1 MVVNMLKKLRMQ
13 NFRKH
18 EQFEITFEDNS
29 QLILINGVNG
39 AGKSTILE
47 AILYGLY
54 GEGRY
59 GKRNL
64 DSLVKWGSEGEG
76 LEVEIEIEI
85 ENSIYRVLRKRVN
98 GFSTAVLYGNGNALT
113 EGANEVTLSIEIIL
127 GMDSVGFKTS
137 VIAQQNEL
145 DGLSGLSGKKKADTV
160 SRLLRLDTVTSAK
173 SNARNLYNNENSVF
187 KGLQIL
193 DDAESNQELEEN
205 YLIYEQDRILLD
217 EVNSRII
224 DESNERAKLLDIK
237 NIYEK
242 EILKVQKNEWD
253 IKKNYE
259 DLGVLETRLESLRK
273 NIPVVPEEYS
283 KNDENSI
290 LSSIGEIEKLIALSE
305 ERNNLFDQREITERQ
320 LERIAIEKE
329 IIAENISK
337 LESVKVLKGRILK
350 NEQKIIEI
358 TKHLNG
364 ISAEEKLLEVN
375 ITTNNTLLTLEENS
389 YEMISNIGDICLSC
403 NQTVDEE
410 YKKTNKSILLQ
421 RAKELRNIV
430 AMEMKSLEKSKQK
443 RENDEMSIAKI
454 TQEIAD
460 MQESL
465 LLSKDY
471 SDKLEEIVRREAIYK
486 SQIARLPSS
495 REPIEE
501 FLVERTEK
509 LSKLSSIRSH
519 KLLMVEKDRAE
530 QEIYMLEGD
539 IGRKKESLIL
549 LENEKAVLAQT
560 EEAERGFRRYNVL
573 SESIVNLESLQI
585 KYKSSLDILSSK
597 IDFLKKG
604 IEKTQRIKEYRESIK
619 NKAMNASNASI
630 ILNQVENEIATRIVP
645 SIEGTLTE
653 ILSVMSGGRFR
664 DVKVNNEYEV
674 SINEKGEYRPISEFS
689 GGEQDL
695 ASLAMRL
702 ALANVIKD
710 HNGGGVEFII
720 LDECLGSQDH
730 QRRETILNGLR
741 NLKSIYKQIFL
752 ISHIPGIDDAVD
764 RVIDVSEDE
773 STINEVEIKEI
784 KGGENG

>member
-1 MVVNMLKKLRMQ
+1 MLKKLRMQ

>member
-1 MVVNMLKKLRMQ
+1 MLKKLRMQ

-193 DDAESNQELEEN
+193 DDTESTQELEEN

-224 DESNERAKLLDIK
+224 DESNERAKLLAIK
-237 NIYEK
+237 NIYER
-242 EILKVQKNEWD
+242 EILIVQKNEWD

-421 RAKELRNIV
+421 RTKELRNIV

-460 MQESL
+460 MQECL

-509 LSKLSSIRSH
+509 LSMLSSIRSH

-530 QEIYMLEGD
+530 QEIYMLEGE

-549 LENEKAVLAQT
+549 LENEKAVLAQS
-560 EEAERGFRRYNVL
+560 EEAERGYRRYNVL
-573 SESIVNLESLQI
+573 SESIANLESLQM

-604 IEKTQRIKEYRESIK
+604 IEKTQRIREHRELIK

-764 RVIDVSEDE
+764 RVIDVSDDE

>member
-1 MVVNMLKKLRMQ
+1 MQ

-18 EQFEITFEDNS
+18 EQFEIAFEDNS
-29 QLILINGVNG
+29 QLILINGKNG

-64 DSLVKWGSEGEG
+64 DSLVRWGSEGEG

-85 ENSIYRVLRKRVN
+85 ENSIYRVVRKRVN

-113 EGANEVTLSIEIIL
+113 EGANEVTLSIELIL

-173 SNARNLYNNENSVF
+173 SNARNLYNNENSVI

-193 DDAESNQELEEN
+193 DDAESTQELEEN
-205 YLIYEQDRILLD
+205 YLIYEQDSILLK
-217 EVNSRII
+217 EVNSRITV
-224 DESNERAKLLDIK
+224 ESTEREKLLAIK
-237 NIYEK
+237 NIYER
-242 EILKVQKNEWD
+242 EILIVQKNEWD

-259 DLGVLETRLESLRK
+259 DLGILETRLESLRK

-290 LSSIGEIEKLIALSE
+290 LSSISEMEKLIALSE

-320 LERIAIEKE
+320 LERIAIEKQ

-337 LESVKVLKGRILK
+337 LESVKVIKGRMLK
-350 NEQKIIEI
+350 NEQKIVEV
-358 TKHLNG
+358 TKHLNE

-389 YEMISNIGDICLSC
+389 YEMISKIGDICLSC

-410 YKKTNKSILLQ
+410 YKKTNKSTLLK

-430 AMEMKSLEKSKQK
+430 AMEIKSLEKSKQK
-443 RENDEMSIAKI
+443 RENEELLIAKI

-460 MQESL
+460 MQECL

-495 REPIEE
+495 REPIEA

-509 LSKLSSIRSH
+509 LSMLSAMRSH

-530 QEIYMLEGD
+530 QEIYILEGE
-539 IGRKKESLIL
+539 IGRKKESLNL
-549 LENEKAVLAQT
+549 LENEKAVLALS
-560 EEAERGFRRYNVL
+560 EEAEIGFRRYNVL
-573 SESIVNLESLQI
+573 SESIGNLESIQI
-585 KYKSSLDILSSK
+585 KYQSSLDILSSK

-604 IEKTQRIKEYRESIK
+604 IEKTQRIKEYRELIK

-664 DVKVNNEYEV
+664 DLKVNNEYEV
-674 SINEKGEYRPISEFS
+674 SINEEGEYRPISEFS

-695 ASLAMRL
+695 VSLAIRL
-702 ALANVIKD
+702 ALANVVKD

-764 RVIDVSEDE
+764 RVIDVSDDE
-773 STINEVEIKEI
+773 STVNAMEINEI